1 LRVAGKAA
9 VIGMAKAR
17 GLIPSAKA
25 VFETLHDSDF
35 RISPEVIRTV
45 LSRVGE

>member
-25 VFETLHDSDF
+25 AFETLHNSEF
-35 RISPEVIRTV
+35 RISPEVIQTV
-45 LSRVGE
+45 LRRVGE